1 MEDFQK
7 DKEVHR
13 VENGTVK
20 VKEDLQKDEEVH
32 RVENVIVRIIL
43 VN

>member
-1 MEDFQK
+1 MY
-7 DKEVHR
+7 R
-13 VENGTVK
+13 RTRK